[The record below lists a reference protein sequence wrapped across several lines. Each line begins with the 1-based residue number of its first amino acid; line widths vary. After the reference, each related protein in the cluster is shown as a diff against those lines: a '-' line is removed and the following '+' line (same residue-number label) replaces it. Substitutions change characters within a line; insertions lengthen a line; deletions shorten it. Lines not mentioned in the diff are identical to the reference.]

1 MIIKRVFKFSLDGK
15 NTWYINLPEWE
26 GDPEDLQ
33 MIEGANLW
41 LDLISDG
48 KKEVMITISNDHFED
63 AEFLTLIRIG
73 ELNLGGGGNYFL
85 EKYQSNS
92 VNLKVWL
99 CEVVEF
105 IFNNYPQRLYFSKA

>member
-1 MIIKRVFKFSLDGK
+1 MIKRVLKFHLNEK
-15 NTWYINLPEWE
+15 NVWHIDLPDWV

-33 MIEGANLW
+33 MIEGADLW
-41 LDLISDG
+41 LDLVSKG
-48 KKEVMITISNDHFED
+48 KKEVAITIANDHFEG
-63 AEFLTLIRIG
+63 AEFLTLIRLG

-99 CEVVEF
+99 CKVVEF
-105 IFNNYPQRLYFSKA
+105 IFNHYPQRLYFSKA